1 VSDQPGARIGA
12 AGESAGSD
20 SSHAGPGSGESGA
33 SGPYYGPVHRYG
45 RPPDA
50 LRDGP
55 PSVLVRTWAQ
65 PGPVPPPGWGDSP
78 PEPRTSA
85 HSVVAL
91 ARSEPRR
98 NDHASWSRRVG
109 ASLLDSVPGLVA
121 AVLLVAGYL
130 PTYLG
135 FFRGDLTVAPR
146 YPLVLVGSLLS
157 VVALG
162 LAVCNRYVL
171 AGRTGQSVGKR
182 VTGIWLV
189 SRTTGRP
196 IGTLDAFVRD
206 LLHVL
211 DGIGYVGYLWPL
223 WDDERQTLAD
233 KVAQTVVVRTPVA
246 PLTAQ
251 ERRPD

>member
-1 VSDQPGARIGA
+1 MSDQPEARNAA
-12 AGESAGSD
+12 AGGSAGSH
-20 SSHAGPGSGESGA
+20 SSHARRFGESDE
-33 SGPYYGPVHRYG
+33 SRPYYGPVHRYG
-45 RPPDA
+45 RPPDP

-65 PGPVPPPGWGDSP
+65 PGPVPPPGWGAPLPD
-78 PEPRTSA
+78 PRTSA
-85 HSVVAL
+85 RSVVAP
-91 ARSEPRR
+91 AWSEPRR

-109 ASLLDSVPGLVA
+109 ASLLDGVPGLVA
-121 AVLLVAGYL
+121 AVFLVAGYL

-146 YPLVLVGSLLS
+146 YPLVLVGSLLY

-162 LAVCNRYVL
+162 LTVCNRYVL

-196 IGTLDAFVRD
+196 IGTLNAFVRD

-211 DGIGYVGYLWPL
+211 DGFGCVGYLWPL

-246 PLTAQ
+246 PLTAR